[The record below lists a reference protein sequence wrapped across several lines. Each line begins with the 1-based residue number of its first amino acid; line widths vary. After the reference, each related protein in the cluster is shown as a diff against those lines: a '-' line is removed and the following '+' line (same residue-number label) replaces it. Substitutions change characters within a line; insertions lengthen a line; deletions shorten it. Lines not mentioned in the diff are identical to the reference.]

1 MQDIKTY
8 PFNCGGWRG
17 NNVQD
22 IKTYSTNCGADGKE
36 RIFMMENNAHQAL
49 SICLACIFCWMF

>member
-22 IKTYSTNCGADGKE
+22 IKTYSTNCGADEKKKNFQDGK
-36 RIFMMENNAHQAL
+36 
-49 SICLACIFCWMF
+49 